1 MQEKDLRAIIEQ
13 VLQEMNVSS
22 ADLKEEAA
30 PAAAPAEAGTGLQI
44 PKKGVALEASV
55 IEDGCLDDITEIDIR
70 TQYLVENPV
79 NKEAYAEQKYAA
91 PCRLGIGKAGARYK
105 TLPQL
110 EFRAAHSAAQD
121 AVFNDVDEEFVK
133 SQGLFIVQ
141 TQCDSKDT
149 YLTRPD
155 LGRKLSPEAVETIK
169 AKCKKKPIVQI
180 YVSDGL
186 SSAAVAANI
195 GDLLPAI
202 MQGLES
208 YKIDVGTPFFVKYG
222 RVAVEDE
229 ICELLDADVVCTL
242 IGERPGLITA
252 TSMSA
257 YIAYKATV
265 GMPEARRTV
274 LSNIHSAGTIPAEA
288 GAHIAEIIKIMLER
302 KVSGTELKL

>member
-1 MQEKDLRAIIEQ
+1 MDEKDLRTIIEQ
-13 VLQEMNVSS
+13 VLSEMNGSGS
-22 ADLKEEAA
+22 ASPAAEAA
-30 PAAAPAEAGTGLQI
+30 CGKACEAPANIEHGCI
-44 PKKGVALEASV
+44 P
-55 IEDGCLDDITEIDIR
+55 DITEVDIR
-70 TQYLVENPV
+70 KQYLVENP
-79 NKEAYAEQKYAA
+79 EHGEEYAELKFNA

-155 LGRKLSPEAVETIK
+155 LGRKLSPEAVATIK
-169 AKCKKKPIVQI
+169 EKCKKNPTVQI
-180 YVSDGL
+180 YVADGL
-186 SSAAVAANI
+186 SSASVAANI
-195 GDLLPAI
+195 PDLLPAI
-202 MQGLES
+202 LQGLQN
-208 YKIDVGTPFFVKYG
+208 YKIDVGTPFFVKFG
-222 RVAVEDE
+222 RVAVMDE
-229 ICELLDADVVCTL
+229 ISELTGAEVTCTL

-252 TSMSA
+252 ESMSA

-274 LSNIHSAGTIPAEA
+274 VSNIHRNGTIPAEA
-288 GAHIAEIIKIMLER
+288 GAHIADIIKIMLE
-302 KVSGTELKL
+302 KKASGTDLKL

>member
-1 MQEKDLRAIIEQ
+1 M
-13 VLQEMNVSS
+13 
-22 ADLKEEAA
+22 
-30 PAAAPAEAGTGLQI
+30 
-44 PKKGVALEASV
+44 
-55 IEDGCLDDITEIDIR
+55 
-70 TQYLVENPV
+70 
-79 NKEAYAEQKYAA
+79 
-91 PCRLGIGKAGARYK
+91 
-105 TLPQL
+105 
-110 EFRAAHSAAQD
+110 
-121 AVFNDVDEEFVK
+121 DEEFVK
-133 SQGLFIVQ
+133 NQGLFIVQ

-169 AKCKKKPIVQI
+169 AKCKKKPTVQI

>member
-1 MQEKDLRAIIEQ
+1 MDEKDLRTIIEQ
-13 VLQEMNVSS
+13 VLSEMNVSGS
-22 ADLKEEAA
+22 AA
-30 PAAAPAEAGTGLQI
+30 PAVEAACAKACEAPAN
-44 PKKGVALEASV
+44 
-55 IEDGCLDDITEIDIR
+55 IEDGCIPDITEVDIR
-70 TQYLVENPV
+70 KQYLVENP
-79 NKEAYAEQKYAA
+79 EHGEEYAELKMNA

-155 LGRKLSPEAVETIK
+155 LGRKLSPEAVATIK
-169 AKCKKKPIVQI
+169 EKCKKNPTVQI
-180 YVSDGL
+180 YVADGL
-186 SSAAVAANI
+186 SSASVAANI
-195 GDLLPAI
+195 PDLLPAI
-202 MQGLES
+202 MQGLQN
-208 YKIDVGTPFFVKYG
+208 YKIDVGTPFFVKFG
-222 RVAVEDE
+222 RVAVMDE
-229 ICELLDADVVCTL
+229 ISELTGAEVTCTL

-252 TSMSA
+252 QSMSP

-274 LSNIHSAGTIPAEA
+274 VSNIHRNGTIPAEA
-288 GAHIAEIIKIMLER
+288 GAHIADIIKIMLE
-302 KVSGTELKL
+302 KKASGTDLKL

>member
-1 MQEKDLRAIIEQ
+1 MDEKDLRAIIEQ
-13 VLQEMNVSS
+13 VLSELGASGAGVS
-22 ADLKEEAA
+22 
-30 PAAAPAEAGTGLQI
+30 PAA
-44 PKKGVALEASV
+44 VAQAASQAV
-55 IEDGCLDDITEIDIR
+55 QSSQVEDGELPDVTAIDIR
-70 TQYLVENPV
+70 TQYLVENP
-79 NKEAYAEQKYAA
+79 EHGQEYAELKFNA
-91 PCRLGIGKAGARYK
+91 PCRLGIGRAGARYL

-121 AVFNDVDEEFVK
+121 AVFNDVDADFVEK
-133 SQGLFIVQ
+133 MGLWTVQ
-141 TQCDSKDT
+141 TQCESKDV

-155 LGRKLSPEAVETIK
+155 LGRKLSPEAADTVK
-169 AKCKKKPIVQI
+169 SKCKKNPTVQI

-208 YKIDVGTPFFVKYG
+208 YRIDVGTPFFVKYG
-222 RVAVEDE
+222 RVGVMDE
-229 ICELLDADVVCTL
+229 ISELTGADVTCTL

-252 TSMSA
+252 ESMSA

-274 LSNIHSAGTIPAEA
+274 VSNIHRSGTVPAEA
-288 GAHIAEIIKIMLER
+288 GAHIAEIIKIMLE
-302 KVSGTELKL
+302 KKASGTDLKL